1 MFADSRKSE
10 SAPIDVANGFGRTN
24 ANESRLGAGESRRFI
39 ILNGYY
45 AQTWVT
51 CAILGALLLT
61 VGVLIVWR
69 AA

>member
-1 MFADSRKSE
+1 MTTMWRTAGYATALVGLTLTIAVWGLRK
-10 SAPIDVANGFGRTN
+10 PT
-24 ANESRLGAGESRRFI
+24 FI

-45 AQTWVT
+45 AQTWVI